1 MLVFLFLVAESPVLI
16 SEVMSNVRG
25 SEQTCGDRNEY
36 VEIYNQSPDTID
48 LSTYFIYDFDVSP
61 DTVCPWFNDSIL
73 LKYPF
78 VRINSTLF
86 HPYTYALILDREYC
100 KPDTTGGNWQPYAIP
115 DSTLILTTDETTI
128 GDGLATTD
136 PLVLFSE
143 IEGCT
148 TSFGTPFDSLDY
160 FPSDPGDGI
169 SWERIDLDVP
179 DSAVNWHP
187 SLDTSGCTPGREN
200 STANAFDLAVN
211 EQSIFLFPAVAKTG
225 DDVEV
230 EIVVQNLGL
239 RETDAYSLIIFDD
252 INEDSSMN
260 QNELLGELEGVWVS
274 SLDSVSLH
282 YTYEHP
288 AQGAHVLG
296 FEVDFPG
303 DLNPINN
310 LAFKI
315 LYVVGEI
322 GELALSPAVFS
333 PNNDGINDRLQI
345 DYRLPEAGG
354 TLTVCIFDTRGIR
367 IHNICHNEPWTST
380 QGTLYWD
387 GKSSKGNMPIGMYIV
402 YLEYRY
408 HNKRTSAKKT
418 TVLAR

>member
-1 MLVFLFLVAESPVLI
+1 
-16 SEVMSNVRG
+16 
-25 SEQTCGDRNEY
+25 
-36 VEIYNQSPDTID
+36 
-48 LSTYFIYDFDVSP
+48 
-61 DTVCPWFNDSIL
+61 
-73 LKYPF
+73 
-78 VRINSTLF
+78 
-86 HPYTYALILDREYC
+86 
-100 KPDTTGGNWQPYAIP
+100 
-115 DSTLILTTDETTI
+115 
-128 GDGLATTD
+128 
-136 PLVLFSE
+136 
-143 IEGCT
+143 
-148 TSFGTPFDSLDY
+148 
-160 FPSDPGDGI
+160 
-169 SWERIDLDVP
+169 
-179 DSAVNWHP
+179 
-187 SLDTSGCTPGREN
+187 
-200 STANAFDLAVN
+200 
-211 EQSIFLFPAVAKTG
+211 
-225 DDVEV
+225 
-230 EIVVQNLGL
+230 
-239 RETDAYSLIIFDD
+239 
-252 INEDSSMN
+252 MN